1 MSPRSSIIS
10 PPSETRWPRRAVLL
24 ADVREK
30 EGESLAAALG
40 TWVHGSGCVAG
51 PLAAPRGQEGVIP
64 PPAQRH
70 RPPFVSTDRWG
81 NRLPEGLRKC
91 GGPEPPAY
99 GRERPRAPPC
109 GCGWTGKEQSAMHPM
124 SVGTARST
132 GWLEGGMTAV
142 AVARTRLS
150 RCRGIGVGAGLSF
163 RPPRRSRGRQRLR
176 IGAAPAAAIWSRC
189 SAWSSPAGCGR
200 RRKDGSCSPESRC

>member
-81 NRLPEGLRKC
+81 NRLPEGLRRC
-91 GGPEPPAY
+91 GGPE
-99 GRERPRAPPC
+99 RPRIA
-109 GCGWTGKEQSAMHPM
+109 GNAQGLHRA
-124 SVGTARST
+124 
-132 GWLEGGMTAV
+132 
-142 AVARTRLS
+142 
-150 RCRGIGVGAGLSF
+150 GVGGPARNNQRCIRCPWVLRGVRAGW
-163 RPPRRSRGRQRLR
+163 R
-176 IGAAPAAAIWSRC
+176 AA
-189 SAWSSPAGCGR
+189 
-200 RRKDGSCSPESRC
+200 